1 MSNDPS
7 GRGGPPGGFPPPPPY
22 GAPPPGYPPPPGY
35 SPPGAYGQPQPGYP
49 PPPPNPYAAP
59 MPMPMQPAPGY
70 YNNTLSNP
78 NALKKDTAILLCAI
92 AFFLGFFGI
101 HRFYLKSTGIGVVY
115 FFTLGGCFVG
125 QIIDLIQLITMTQQ
139 EFDRRYNGDFVQPQ
153 PVQPP

>member
-22 GAPPPGYPPPPGY
+22 GAPPPGYPPSPGY
-35 SPPGAYGQPQPGYP
+35 SPPQQQGAYGAPQPGYP

-59 MPMPMQPAPGY
+59 MPMPMQQAPGY
-70 YNNTLSNP
+70 GTYANP

-92 AFFLGFFGI
+92 AFMLGFFGI
-101 HRFYLKSTGIGVVY
+101 HRFYLKSTGIGVLY

-139 EFDRRYNGDFVQPQ
+139 EFDRRYNSDLAL
-153 PVQPP
+153 PP